1 MNTSSPQTNT
11 APHVR
16 GGILRIFVTG
26 ALATAA
32 LCVALAPSRAA
43 SPPEGLEAG
52 PWVLAPYL
60 LASFTTD
67 DNIFRRPT
75 EEDQEEI
82 SEAVA
87 SLTAYLPFRSSMLT
101 LEYEA
106 DYFNYSN
113 NDFSRDVEQAF
124 TFDLKFNLAGGSVL
138 RVSDEY
144 TSGFSDVQQFD
155 AGGERVFDG
164 EPFDLNRFVF
174 EMSRA
179 IPHRKGYLLRVRHRK
194 FEFVSG
200 NDVPFFDYEG
210 VDVSGEY
217 RQPIAGSRWL
227 TLTGLSRRLDHFDVV
242 ADAVSNEPFRK
253 EVFDELQLGFRG
265 LAAGEDPYF
274 VRLGW
279 GQFEYTDIVAAVG
292 PQKPF
297 SGLVG
302 SFEYRLRISGTL
314 DMVFA
319 GQRRPLPSN
328 FDTYYLINE
337 FTVDLERKWQ
347 QYTRV
352 GIKMLYSANSYG
364 DLLRNRD
371 GTPLAD
377 CSDFI
382 RKDDRYR
389 VEGYA
394 RWSVGDLMALRVSA
408 SRQSRNSN
416 CDISEYEANIL
427 SANVEFGWF

>member
-1 MNTSSPQTNT
+1 M
-11 APHVR
+11 AC
-16 GGILRIFVTG
+16 FVA
-26 ALATAA
+26 ALAISGLPAQ
-32 LCVALAPSRAA
+32 SG
-43 SPPEGLEAG
+43 SEPPPRGLEAG

-75 EEDQEEI
+75 NEEDEEI

-87 SLTAYLPFRSSMLT
+87 SLTAYLPFRNSMLT

-113 NDFSRDVEQAF
+113 NNFSRNVEQAF
-124 TFDLKFNLAGGSVL
+124 SFDLKFNLAGGSVL
-138 RVSDEY
+138 RVSDEF

-164 EPFDLNRFVF
+164 EPFNLNRFVF

-179 IPHRKGYLLRVRHRK
+179 IPYRKGYLLRVRHRK

-200 NDVPFFDYEG
+200 NEVPFFDYEG
-210 VDVSGEY
+210 IDAAGEY
-217 RQPIAGSRWL
+217 RQPISGGRWL
-227 TLTGLSRRLDHFDVV
+227 TLSGFARRLDHFNVEDGP
-242 ADAVSNEPFRK
+242 ASNQPFRK
-253 EVFDELQLGFRG
+253 EVYDELQLGFRG
-265 LAAGEDPYF
+265 RVSGSDPYF

-279 GQFEYTDIVAAVG
+279 GRFEYTDIVAAVG

-302 SFEYRLRISGTL
+302 SFEYRLRISGLL
-314 DMVFA
+314 DIVFS
-319 GQRRPLPSN
+319 GQRHPLPSN

-337 FTVDLERKWQ
+337 FKVDLERKWQ
-347 QYTRV
+347 QFTRV
-352 GIKMLYSANSYG
+352 GLNMLYSANSYG

-371 GTPLAD
+371 GSPLAD

-394 RWSVGDLMALRVSA
+394 RWSVGDMMALRISA
-408 SRQSRNSN
+408 ARQSRRSN
-416 CDISEYEANIL
+416 CDISEYEANVL